1 MDNMTAKVSC
11 FARAYHYKNNSI
23 RIFTDDIAEKLLGE
37 DYHQIAKSMSEGID
51 FFYPGFEG
59 TREEGLRLI
68 LDRQLSPSVLDK
80 HGFIIEEHLDKN
92 DMTCRYFR
100 EYNQANPMHQ
110 MNAPVGVGYV
120 YTVKR

>member
-120 YTVKR
+120 YAVKR